1 MPIFHVVVKLTRVF
15 TDTLPISAKDEQQAL
30 EFLRARDEW
39 KPALSISQ
47 YEQEEFTIEPVGVV
61 KVNSPSEVEID
72 GEDECWGD
80 EMTAA
85 EAFYGELPPDLPF
98 DDWEKQSELLQERFD
113 SEKNSPVGVA

>member
-15 TDTLPISAKDEQQAL
+15 TDTLPVSAKDEQQAL
-30 EFLRARDEW
+30 ELLRAHDEW
-39 KPALSISQ
+39 KPALSISI

-72 GEDECWGD
+72 GAEQCWGD

-85 EAFYGELPPDLPF
+85 EAFYGELPSDLPF
-98 DDWEKQSELLQERFD
+98 EDWEKQSELLQERFD
-113 SEKNSPVGVA
+113 AEKNGFVGVV